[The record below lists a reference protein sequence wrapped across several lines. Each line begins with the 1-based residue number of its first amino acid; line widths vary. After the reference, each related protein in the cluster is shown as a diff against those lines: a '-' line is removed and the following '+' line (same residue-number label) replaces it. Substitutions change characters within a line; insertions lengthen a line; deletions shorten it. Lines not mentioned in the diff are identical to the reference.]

1 MNHELVEIMAHHKRI
16 VQEHD
21 TKKLL
26 DLGEAMAYTKGP
38 VQLDEA
44 TCSLFSHLLLL
55 EVASRHFGAE
65 IAASKEWQGLGTQFP
80 GLDPDPSGT

>member
-55 EVASRHFGAE
+55 EVASRHLGAA
-65 IAASKEWQGLGTQFP
+65 IVASKEWQGHAPRPLEP
-80 GLDPDPSGT
+80 DPDPSDS